1 MKKLIFVVLYLL
13 TLTPNAIA
21 LEEKVIDGIIVHENS
36 NPTLID
42 NFVEDVLSLLPPD
55 MYQSLEPHREALLR
69 EARFNVS
76 GGYWRRKV
84 IGMNEFKGQ
93 LESISIKDRSE
104 LASQLGRS
112 VENIFEIA
120 MRPNDDDMMNEGLER
135 NLKDVLKRWKN
146 EKYVVNYHGYKG
158 QSVDVILA
166 SIYEMKKYSKTNL
179 YPDLVATTAD
189 LWSAIWQRGGG
200 KTQLVAKTFVRKP
213 VHLEFKKATA
223 PIKSVPRWW

>member
-1 MKKLIFVVLYLL
+1 MKKLIPVVLYLL
-13 TLTPNAIA
+13 SCTLNAFA
-21 LEEKVIDGIIVHENS
+21 LEEKMIDGIIVHENS

-55 MYQSLEPHREALLR
+55 MYQALEPHREALLR

-84 IGMNEFKGQ
+84 IGMNEFRGQ
-93 LESISIKDRSE
+93 LESISIKDSSE

-146 EKYVVNYHGYKG
+146 EKYVVSYHGYKG
-158 QSVDVILA
+158 QSVDVMLA
-166 SIYEMKKYSKTNL
+166 SLYEMKKYSKTNL
-179 YPDLVATTAD
+179 YPDLVTTTAD

-213 VHLEFKKATA
+213 VHLEFKKGTA
-223 PIKSVPRWW
+223 PIKSVPKWW